1 MIWPLLKLI
10 SLEELLLV
18 ANSGYI
24 IKEWGIIIREFISIF
39 GHESG
44 YPWWEGFIYLIDLEQ
59 NHDLSWE
66 YFPEANISLSKIN
79 LEAITAYSEKYFR
92 SLGNEPEIES
102 C

>member
-44 YPWWEGFIYLIDLEQ
+44 YP
-59 NHDLSWE
+59 
-66 YFPEANISLSKIN
+66 
-79 LEAITAYSEKYFR
+79 
-92 SLGNEPEIES
+92 
-102 C
+102 